1 MADVFEIFDGFSYLG
16 PLIVLFLVNI
26 SPILMPPNWL
36 ILSSFY
42 ALDDSM
48 DIAVLAIVGATAS
61 TAGRFVLKQLV
72 SKFKNHSNNNTSNL
86 TVIGDY
92 LNKKKYGYV
101 ISSFVFAVTP
111 LPDNI
116 LFVAYGL
123 IKAKSI
129 GMYVGFWFG
138 KLLAFYVML
147 TISPAVLVPFTRL
160 FEDRLVGILLADG
173 LGIMAII
180 IFAAIDWNI
189 LLNEKKLRLVKPR
202 LWRF

>member
-1 MADVFEIFDGFSYLG
+1 MADIFEIFDGFSYLG

-48 DIAVLAIVGATAS
+48 NIAVLAIVGATAS

-86 TVIGDY
+86 TVIGNY

-101 ISSFVFAVTP
+101 VSSFVFAATP

-147 TISPAVLVPFTRL
+147 TISPAILVPFTRL

-189 LLNEKKLRLVKPR
+189 LLNKKKLRLVKPR

>member
-1 MADVFEIFDGFSYLG
+1 MSDIFEIFIQFSYFG
-16 PLIVLFLVNI
+16 PLIVLFLMNL
-26 SPILMPPNWL
+26 SPVLMPPNWL

-48 DIAVLAIVGATAS
+48 NLIALVVIGATAS
-61 TAGRFVLKQLV
+61 TAGRFVLKQII
-72 SKFKNHSNNNTSNL
+72 SRFKNYSNDNKSNL
-86 TVIGDY
+86 TVIGTY

-129 GMYVGFWFG
+129 GMYVGFWVG
-138 KLLAFYVML
+138 KIIAFYVML
-147 TISPAVLVPFTRL
+147 TISPTILIPFTKI
-160 FEDRLVGILLADG
+160 FENQLVGVLLADV
-173 LGIMAII
+173 LGIVAII

-189 LLNEKKLRLVKPR
+189 LLNEKKLRFIKPR

>member
-1 MADVFEIFDGFSYLG
+1 MIDIFEIFGGFSYLG
-16 PLIVLFLVNI
+16 PLLVLFLMNL

-48 DIAVLAIVGATAS
+48 NLIVLVIIGATAS
-61 TAGRFVLKQLV
+61 TFGRFVLKQLI
-72 SKFKNHSNNNTSNL
+72 SKFKNHSNDNPSNL
-86 TVIGDY
+86 TVIGNY

-147 TISPAVLVPFTRL
+147 TISPAILVPFTRI
-160 FEDRLVGILLADG
+160 FEDRFIGILLADG
-173 LGIMAII
+173 LGIVAII
-180 IFAAIDWNI
+180 IFSAIDWNA
-189 LLNEKKLRLVKPR
+189 LLNEKKFKLIRPK

>member
-1 MADVFEIFDGFSYLG
+1 MADIFEIFDGFSYLG

-48 DIAVLAIVGATAS
+48 NIAVLAIVGATAS

-147 TISPAVLVPFTRL
+147 TISPAILIPFTKL

-173 LGIMAII
+173 LGIIAII
-180 IFAAIDWNI
+180 IFAVIDWNL
-189 LLNEKKLRLVKPR
+189 LLNKKKLRLVKPR

>member
-1 MADVFEIFDGFSYLG
+1 MTDIFEIFGGFSYLG

-48 DIAVLAIVGATAS
+48 NIAVLAIVGATAS

-86 TVIGDY
+86 IVIGDY

-101 ISSFVFAVTP
+101 VSSFVFAVTP

-123 IKAKSI
+123 IKAKSV

-147 TISPAVLVPFTRL
+147 TISPAILIPFTKI

-173 LGIMAII
+173 LGIVAII
-180 IFAAIDWNI
+180 IFAAIDWNT

>member
-1 MADVFEIFDGFSYLG
+1 MADIFEIFDGFSYLG

-48 DIAVLAIVGATAS
+48 NIDVLAIVGATAS

-147 TISPAVLVPFTRL
+147 TISPAILIPFTRL

-173 LGIMAII
+173 LGIIAII

-189 LLNEKKLRLVKPR
+189 LLNKKKLRLVKPR

>member
-147 TISPAVLVPFTRL
+147 TISPAILIPFTRL

-173 LGIMAII
+173 LGIIAII

-189 LLNEKKLRLVKPR
+189 LLNKKKLRLVKPR

>member
-48 DIAVLAIVGATAS
+48 NIAVLAIVGATAS

-86 TVIGDY
+86 TVIGNY

-189 LLNEKKLRLVKPR
+189 LLNKKKLRLVKPR

>member
-1 MADVFEIFDGFSYLG
+1 MIDIFEIFSTFSYLG
-16 PLIVLFLVNI
+16 PLIVLFLMNL

-72 SKFKNHSNNNTSNL
+72 SKFKNHSKNNTSNL

-147 TISPAVLVPFTRL
+147 TISPAILIPFTRL

-173 LGIMAII
+173 LGIIAII
-180 IFAAIDWNI
+180 VFAAIDWNI
-189 LLNEKKLRLVKPR
+189 LLNKKKLRLVKPR

>member
-48 DIAVLAIVGATAS
+48 NIAVLAIVGATAS

-147 TISPAVLVPFTRL
+147 TISPAILIPFTRL

-180 IFAAIDWNI
+180 IFAVIDWNL
-189 LLNEKKLRLVKPR
+189 LLNKKKLRLVKPR

>member
-1 MADVFEIFDGFSYLG
+1 MADIFEIFDGFSYLG

-48 DIAVLAIVGATAS
+48 NIDVLAIVGATAS

-101 ISSFVFAVTP
+101 VSSFVFAATP

-147 TISPAVLVPFTRL
+147 TISPVILIPFTRL

-189 LLNEKKLRLVKPR
+189 LLNKKKLRLVKPR

>member
-1 MADVFEIFDGFSYLG
+1 MADIFEIFDGFSYLG

-147 TISPAVLVPFTRL
+147 TISPAILIPFTRL
-160 FEDRLVGILLADG
+160 FEDRLIGILLADG

-189 LLNEKKLRLVKPR
+189 LLNKKKLRLVKPR

>member
-1 MADVFEIFDGFSYLG
+1 MEDIFEIFATFSYLG
-16 PLIVLFLVNI
+16 PLIVLFLMNL

-48 DIAVLAIVGATAS
+48 NLVILVMVGATAS

-86 TVIGDY
+86 TVIGNY

-101 ISSFVFAVTP
+101 ISSFIFAITP

-129 GMYVGFWFG
+129 GMYVGFWIG

-147 TISPAVLVPFTRL
+147 TLSPAILVPFTKI
-160 FEDRLVGILLADG
+160 FENQLIGILLANG
-173 LGIMAII
+173 LGVIAII
-180 IFAAIDWNI
+180 VFAAINWNL
-189 LLNEKKLRLVKPR
+189 LLNEKKLRFIKPR

>member
-1 MADVFEIFDGFSYLG
+1 MDIFEIFGGFSYLG
-16 PLIVLFLVNI
+16 PLIVLFLMNL

-36 ILSSFY
+36 VLSSFY

-48 DIAVLAIVGATAS
+48 NLIVLVVVGATAS

-72 SKFKNHSNNNTSNL
+72 SKFKNSSNNNVSNL
-86 TVIGDY
+86 TVIGNY

-129 GMYVGFWFG
+129 GMYIGFWIG
-138 KLLAFYVML
+138 KFFAFYVML
-147 TISPAVLVPFTRL
+147 TISPVILVPFTRI

-173 LGIMAII
+173 LGIVGIVV
-180 IFAAIDWNI
+180 FAAIDWNL
-189 LLNEKKLRLVKPR
+189 LLNEKKFRLVKPR

>member
-1 MADVFEIFDGFSYLG
+1 MADIFEIFDGFSYLG
-16 PLIVLFLVNI
+16 PLIVLFFVNI

-48 DIAVLAIVGATAS
+48 NIAVLAIVGATAS

-147 TISPAVLVPFTRL
+147 TISPAILIPFTRL

-173 LGIMAII
+173 LGIIAII

-189 LLNEKKLRLVKPR
+189 LLNKKKLRLVKPR

>member
-86 TVIGDY
+86 TVIGNY

>member
-1 MADVFEIFDGFSYLG
+1 MADIFEIFDGFSYLG

-48 DIAVLAIVGATAS
+48 NIAVLAIVGATAS

-147 TISPAVLVPFTRL
+147 TISPAILVPFTRI

-173 LGIMAII
+173 IGIVGII
-180 IFAAIDWNI
+180 IFASIDWNV
-189 LLNEKKLRLVKPR
+189 LLNEKKFKLVRPR

>member
-16 PLIVLFLVNI
+16 PLIVLFFVNI

-72 SKFKNHSNNNTSNL
+72 SKFKNHSNNQTSNL

-123 IKAKSI
+123 IKAKSV

-138 KLLAFYVML
+138 KLLAFYIML
-147 TISPAVLVPFTRL
+147 TISPAILIPFTRL
-160 FEDRLVGILLADG
+160 FEDRLIGILLADG
-173 LGIMAII
+173 LGIIAII
-180 IFAAIDWNI
+180 VFAIIDWNI
-189 LLNEKKLRLVKPR
+189 LLNKKKLRLVKPR

>member
-1 MADVFEIFDGFSYLG
+1 MMDIFEIFGTFSYLG
-16 PLIVLFLVNI
+16 PLIVLFLMNL

-48 DIAVLAIVGATAS
+48 NIAVLAVVGATAS
-61 TAGRFVLKQLV
+61 TSGRFVLKQLV
-72 SKFKNHSNNNTSNL
+72 SKFKNYSHDNKSNL

-123 IKAKSI
+123 IKAKSV
-129 GMYVGFWFG
+129 GMYIGFWFG

-147 TISPAVLVPFTRL
+147 TISPTVLIPFTKL

-173 LGIMAII
+173 LGIVAII
-180 IFAAIDWNI
+180 VFAAIDWNI

>member
-1 MADVFEIFDGFSYLG
+1 MTDIFEIFGGFSYLG
-16 PLIVLFLVNI
+16 PLIVLFFVNI

-42 ALDDSM
+42 AFDDSM
-48 DIAVLAIVGATAS
+48 NIAVLAVVGATAS

-147 TISPAVLVPFTRL
+147 TISPAILIPFTRL

-173 LGIMAII
+173 LGIIAII

-189 LLNEKKLRLVKPR
+189 LLNKKQLRLVKPR

>member
-1 MADVFEIFDGFSYLG
+1 MADIFEIFDGFSYLG

-48 DIAVLAIVGATAS
+48 NIAVLAIVGATAS

-86 TVIGDY
+86 TVIGNY

-101 ISSFVFAVTP
+101 ISSFVFAATP

-147 TISPAVLVPFTRL
+147 TISPAILIPFTRL

-173 LGIMAII
+173 LGIIAII

-189 LLNEKKLRLVKPR
+189 LLNKKKLRLVKPR

>member
-1 MADVFEIFDGFSYLG
+1 MADIFEIFDGFSYLG

-48 DIAVLAIVGATAS
+48 NIAVLAIVGATAS

-101 ISSFVFAVTP
+101 VSSFVFAVTP

-147 TISPAVLVPFTRL
+147 TISPAILIPFTRL
-160 FEDRLVGILLADG
+160 FEDQLVGILLADG

-189 LLNEKKLRLVKPR
+189 LLNKKKLRLVKPR

>member
-1 MADVFEIFDGFSYLG
+1 MADIFEIFNGFSYLG
-16 PLIVLFLVNI
+16 PLIVLFFVNI

-42 ALDDSM
+42 AFDDSM
-48 DIAVLAIVGATAS
+48 NISILAIVGATAS

-147 TISPAVLVPFTRL
+147 TISPAILIPFTRL
-160 FEDRLVGILLADG
+160 FEDQLVGILLADG
-173 LGIMAII
+173 LGIIAII
-180 IFAAIDWNI
+180 VFAAIDWNI
-189 LLNEKKLRLVKPR
+189 LLNKKKLRLVKPR

>member
-1 MADVFEIFDGFSYLG
+1 MMDIFEIFGTFSYLG
-16 PLIVLFLVNI
+16 PLIVLFLMNL

-48 DIAVLAIVGATAS
+48 NIAVLAVVGATAS
-61 TAGRFVLKQLV
+61 TSGRFVLKQLV
-72 SKFKNHSNNNTSNL
+72 SKFKNYSHDNKSNL
-86 TVIGDY
+86 TVIGNY

-123 IKAKSI
+123 IKAKSV
-129 GMYVGFWFG
+129 GMYIGFWFG

-147 TISPAVLVPFTRL
+147 TISPTVLITFTKL

-173 LGIMAII
+173 LGIVAII
-180 IFAAIDWNI
+180 VFAAIDWNI

>member
-1 MADVFEIFDGFSYLG
+1 MGDIFEIFNGFSYLG

-48 DIAVLAIVGATAS
+48 NIAVLAVVGATAS

-123 IKAKSI
+123 IKAKSV

-147 TISPAVLVPFTRL
+147 TISPVILIPFTKI

-173 LGIMAII
+173 LGIVAII
-180 IFAAIDWNI
+180 VFAAIDWNT

>member
-1 MADVFEIFDGFSYLG
+1 MADIFEIFDGFSYLG

-48 DIAVLAIVGATAS
+48 NIAVLAIVGATAS

>member
-1 MADVFEIFDGFSYLG
+1 MADIFEIFDGFSYLG

-48 DIAVLAIVGATAS
+48 NIAVLAIVGATAS

-86 TVIGDY
+86 TVIGNY

-147 TISPAVLVPFTRL
+147 TISPAILIPFTKL

-180 IFAAIDWNI
+180 IFAVIDWNL
-189 LLNEKKLRLVKPR
+189 LLNKKKLRLVKPR

>member
-48 DIAVLAIVGATAS
+48 NIAVLAIVGATAS

-123 IKAKSI
+123 IKAKNI

-189 LLNEKKLRLVKPR
+189 LLNKKKLRLVKPR

>member
-16 PLIVLFLVNI
+16 PLIVLFFVNI

-72 SKFKNHSNNNTSNL
+72 SKFKNHSNNQTSNL

-123 IKAKSI
+123 IKAKSV

-147 TISPAVLVPFTRL
+147 TISPAILIPFTRL

-180 IFAAIDWNI
+180 VFAIIDWNI
-189 LLNEKKLRLVKPR
+189 LLNKKKLRLVKPR

>member
-1 MADVFEIFDGFSYLG
+1 MADILEIFGDLSYLG
-16 PLIVLFLVNI
+16 PLLVLFLMNL

-48 DIAVLAIVGATAS
+48 NLILLAVVGATAS

-72 SKFKNHSNNNTSNL
+72 SKFKNRSNNNTSNL
-86 TVIGDY
+86 DVIGNY

-123 IKAKSI
+123 IKAKSV
-129 GMYVGFWFG
+129 GMYVGFWVG

-147 TISPAVLVPFTRL
+147 TISPAILVPFTRI

-173 LGIMAII
+173 LGIIAII
-180 IFAAIDWNI
+180 AFAAIDWNI
-189 LLNEKKLRLVKPR
+189 LLNEKKLRLVKPK

>member
-1 MADVFEIFDGFSYLG
+1 MADIFEIFDGFSYLG

-48 DIAVLAIVGATAS
+48 NIDVLAIVGATAS

-123 IKAKSI
+123 IKAKNI

-189 LLNEKKLRLVKPR
+189 LLNKKKLRLVKPR

>member
-1 MADVFEIFDGFSYLG
+1 MADIFEIFDGFSYLG
-16 PLIVLFLVNI
+16 PLIVLFFVNI

-72 SKFKNHSNNNTSNL
+72 SKFKNHSNNQTSNL

-123 IKAKSI
+123 IKAKSV

-138 KLLAFYVML
+138 KLLAFYIML
-147 TISPAVLVPFTRL
+147 TISPAILIPFTRL
-160 FEDRLVGILLADG
+160 FEDRLIGILLADG
-173 LGIMAII
+173 LGIIAII
-180 IFAAIDWNI
+180 VFAIIDWNI
-189 LLNEKKLRLVKPR
+189 LLNKKKLRLVKPR

>member
-1 MADVFEIFDGFSYLG
+1 MADIFEIFDGFSYLG

-48 DIAVLAIVGATAS
+48 NIDVLAIVGATAS

-101 ISSFVFAVTP
+101 VSSFVFAATP

-147 TISPAVLVPFTRL
+147 TISPVILIPFTRL

-180 IFAAIDWNI
+180 IFAVIDWNL
-189 LLNEKKLRLVKPR
+189 LLNKKKLRLVKPR

>member
-1 MADVFEIFDGFSYLG
+1 MGDIFEIFDGFSYLG

-48 DIAVLAIVGATAS
+48 NIAVLAVVGATAS

-86 TVIGDY
+86 TVIGNY

-147 TISPAVLVPFTRL
+147 TISPAILIPFTRL

-173 LGIMAII
+173 LGIVAII

-189 LLNEKKLRLVKPR
+189 LLNKKKLRLVKPR